1 MLHNQTSFQA
11 QRPSDALRAEDTF
24 MRDHGTYGPCA
35 IYAIVTAI
43 AQLPDLFRQ
52 LVRYP
57 SKSRAILSKIAA
69 PIGVKSSGK
78 S

>member
-1 MLHNQTSFQA
+1 MLHTQTPFQA
-11 QRPSDALRAEDTF
+11 QRPSDALRAEDAF
-24 MRDHGTYGPCA
+24 MRDHGTFGPCA

-43 AQLPDLFRQ
+43 AQLPDLARQ
-52 LVRYP
+52 LARYP
-57 SKSRAILSKIAA
+57 NKSRAILTKIAA